1 MYEINKIKNTIIKGD
16 TIDILKIQPNN
27 SKGYSYRR
35 TLKTLQQAKKD
46 AAVLEFRNQLINART
61 EVDGIVD
68 RKGKNPNYRS
78 LPQEPGGNEK
88 NR

>member
-1 MYEINKIKNTIIKGD
+1 MDRTEIANIIN
-16 TIDILKIQPNN
+16 ILKIQPNN

-35 TLKTLQQAKKD
+35 TLKTLQQAEKAAAILKFKD
-46 AAVLEFRNQLINART
+46 QLIKTRT

-68 RKGKNPNYRS
+68 RKGKDPNYRS

>member
-1 MYEINKIKNTIIKGD
+1 MDSNEYIKTLNT
-16 TIDILKIQPNN
+16 LKIQPNN

-35 TLKTLQQAKKD
+35 TLKTLQQAEK
-46 AAVLEFRNQLINART
+46 AAAILVYKNQLIKART

-68 RKGKNPNYRS
+68 RKGKDPNYRS
-78 LPQEPGGNEK
+78 LPQEPGGNEE